1 MVEKSKELSTLKKPT
16 IPYVTHTDD
25 DLALRLVRAMNDLDL
40 EALVTLMPWGMKRR
54 EQARTLL
61 RPVFAAA
68 REQRLS
74 LLHPPEQFHAW
85 ILDAVNVNIRGG
97 TATQTTANTRL
108 SYLNVIYTQ
117 LMDLGLLVVNPLRGL
132 KRYEHTRQDDPA
144 LPGMQDIQRLLFHA
158 AADPHLNAA
167 LLLIYHHAFFGSELR
182 ELTWG
187 HYLPQEGKLIRRF
200 NVTPLSQE
208 AAYALERLR
217 VVAGGVF
224 ADPSER
230 IFPYHDDEAHLR
242 QVLLALCQ
250 QANLPYPGLRE
261 LRRSSL
267 RDFVHGVDTAGFA
280 TRQQLDRAIKLAQK
294 NVSSSSSSTRPSSS
308 PASSVPD
315 VLSPPPAASGR

>member
-1 MVEKSKELSTLKKPT
+1 MLCMTKVDDELAMKM
-16 IPYVTHTDD
+16 I
-25 DLALRLVRAMNDLDL
+25 RAMNEHDLDT
-40 EALVTLMPWGMKRR
+40 LVSLMPWIPRRR
-54 EQARTLL
+54 EQACSLL

-68 REQRLS
+68 REQCVS
-74 LLHPPEQFHAW
+74 LVHPPEHFHAW
-85 ILDAVNVNIRGG
+85 ILEVVNINTRGG
-97 TATQTTANTRL
+97 KAAQTTANTRL

-117 LMDLGLLVVNPLRGL
+117 LMDLDLLLVNPLRGL

-144 LPGMQDIQRLLFHA
+144 LPSPQEIQRLLFHA

-280 TRQQLDRAIKLAQK
+280 TRQQLDRAIKLAH
-294 NVSSSSSSTRPSSS
+294 SSTHLDSSG
-308 PASSVPD
+308 SVKR
-315 VLSPPPAASGR
+315 A